1 MALAK
6 TDIKTAYPLPLYNYK
21 VSILGDSNV
30 NVIGFSEVSG
40 LNVECQA
47 VIYRHGLSFASGVN
61 IISGIQQTIKLTL
74 KKGLSKNGDFLQQWF
89 TESHTD
95 PYSATAKRDVVIDL
109 CDETG
114 FPVIRWKA
122 LNALPTKIDAPNFT
136 ANSNEVAI
144 ASMELIA
151 ADLKVDYKPS

>member
-61 IISGIQQTIKLTL
+61 IISGMQ
-74 KKGLSKNGDFLQQWF
+74 
-89 TESHTD
+89 SHTD